1 MYVIYVNGVVQV
13 MKERQLNGTYMPSII
28 LEGRVTRKVGALTG
42 LGENHR
48 FIEMYVHD
56 AIFGQTDA
64 DAETPSVYTTAN
76 GRKIV
81 LPKDA
86 SGPERERVAVLF
98 EQLFTYISNH
108 NDFVRQFV
116 CAAEELMNMEEEDL
130 RHTVLLV
137 HSKRPRSDIM
147 DDRRTSQRSAFAVT
161 AGHHGTMA
169 GASEMCIL
177 CPRTHAANEKCAF
190 IINYR
195 HGGLATVATY
205 HRAFDA
211 LYHVLLHPTGYIGWE
226 DNMPLRS
233 KRSALQSLPAGTR
246 IDVSQL
252 RQSSAFNPREKC
264 TMRQYYAYR
273 LHFRRG
279 PVLTENCMFMSSR
292 LFQEYAC
299 VAFWRIEAGRLNFH
313 KQRNMNKREA
323 TVAELQQH
331 VSQCADGQQPDK
343 IGRISYLPDSFVG
356 GPADMYARYLDAMAA
371 VVHFGAPSL
380 FVTMTANPKWDE
392 VKRSLA
398 YGQTANDRYDIIAR
412 VFNAKLKELLIDLE
426 HMLGTQLAR
435 VYVIEFQKRG
445 LPHAHIVV
453 ILAAADRAHNV
464 NAINSLSTAE
474 LPPLPDIG
482 DRSDLA
488 NIQRRLRALVLEHMV
503 HNDCSGPD
511 GRNCK
516 CYDANKDGCS
526 GNFPFDFCEETT
538 LGDER
543 QKARYRRRKGAPW
556 TATVPCDRRKS
567 ATGTRVVTNQWI
579 VPYNA
584 ALLLKYTCHLNV
596 EVVTVAYAIKYL
608 FKYLFKGSDN
618 ASAAIHQTQRILD
631 QISHYENHRYL
642 GAAEAF
648 WRIFKF
654 SPGQL
659 THTVVRMAVCLPD
672 ERYASLLNT
681 CIHTALHCTLPIILR

>member
-1 MYVIYVNGVVQV
+1 MDRLLMCSFRTRAVQV
-13 MKERQLNGTYMPSII
+13 MKERKLNGTYMPSII
-28 LEGRVTRKVGALTG
+28 LEGRVTRKVGSLTG
-42 LGENHR
+42 LGDNPR

-56 AIFGQTDA
+56 SMFGQTDV
-64 DAETPSVYTTAN
+64 DAETPSVHTTAN

-86 SGPERERVAVLF
+86 SGPERDRVALLF
-98 EQLFTYISNH
+98 EQLFMYVSND
-108 NDFVRQFV
+108 NEFVRQFV
-116 CAAEELMNMEEEDL
+116 CAAEELMNMEEEDI
-130 RHTVLLV
+130 RHTVLLLQC
-137 HSKRPRSDIM
+137 KRPRAQIV
-147 DDRRTSQRSAFAVT
+147 DDRRTSQRSAFAVN
-161 AGHHGTMA
+161 AGNHGVMA

-177 CPRTHAANEKCAF
+177 CPRTHAVNEQSAF

-195 HGGLATVATY
+195 HGGLTSIATW

-226 DNMPLRS
+226 ENMPLRS
-233 KRSALQSLPAGTR
+233 KRRALESLPVGTR
-246 IDVSQL
+246 IDYSQL
-252 RQSSAFNPREKC
+252 RQSSAFNPRDRC
-264 TMRQYYAYR
+264 SLRQYYAYR

-279 PVLTENCMFMSSR
+279 PVLTDNCMFMSSR

-299 VAFWRIEAGRLNFH
+299 VAFWRIEAGRLNYH
-313 KQRNMNKREA
+313 KKQNENKRTA
-323 TVAELQQH
+323 TAAELQQH
-331 VSQCADGQQPDK
+331 VTQRADGQEPDK
-343 IGRISYLPDSFVG
+343 IGRISYLPESFVG

-380 FVTMTANPKWDE
+380 FVTMTANPNWKE
-392 VKRSLA
+392 VQRSLA
-398 YGQTANDRYDIIAR
+398 YDQTPKDRYDIISR
-412 VFNAKLKELLIDLE
+412 VFNAKLKELLKDLE
-426 HMLGTQLAR
+426 GMLGKQLAK
-435 VYVIEFQKRG
+435 VHVIEFQKRG

-453 ILAAADRAHNV
+453 ILTEADRAR
-464 NAINSLSTAE
+464 NANHINSLSSAE
-474 LPPLPDIG
+474 IPPLPDVN
-482 DRSDLA
+482 DRSNLA
-488 NIQRRLRALVLEHMV
+488 NVQRRLRALVLEHMV
-503 HNDCSGPD
+503 HNDCSGPE
-511 GRNCK
+511 GRNCR

-538 LGDER
+538 TGDER
-543 QKARYRRRKGAPW
+543 QKARYRRRRGASW

-567 ATGTRVVTNQWI
+567 ATGTRVVTNQWV

-631 QISHYENHRYL
+631 QISNYENHRYL
-642 GAAEAF
+642 GAAESF

-659 THTVVRMAVCLPD
+659 SHTVLRMAVCFPD
-672 ERYASLLNT
+672 ERCAT
-681 CIHTALHCTLPIILR
+681 RTLC